1 MCFGKDPQIYTHTQ
15 TDIFLLPTKN
25 RKKPTTRDTQLKASC
40 NNVGMDV
47 RLFWVNVSDSF

>member
-15 TDIFLLPTKN
+15 TDIFQLPTKN

-40 NNVGMDV
+40 KNVRMDV